1 MYSGDFASQSLETES
16 SHDRDDELDPP
27 TTNLPSTS
35 SLPLFSELLATSQ
48 ISRDRQKLDGPSFS
62 SGSTAPAR
70 SAVAAPPREAA
81 RCAPSQSMFDR
92 LLPWWLDP
100 RWWLQLVWTPSGGTL
115 HAWQTARRKK
125 ATP

>member
-62 SGSTAPAR
+62 SGSTAPVSR
-70 SAVAAPPREAA
+70 
-81 RCAPSQSMFDR
+81 
-92 LLPWWLDP
+92 
-100 RWWLQLVWTPSGGTL
+100 GGSST
-115 HAWQTARRKK
+115 
-125 ATP
+125 